1 MHVQRSIDDIPWMQH
16 PTAVGVEIKPLIT
29 RRDHGAAVTCML
41 VKIPTGKE
49 VLEHVHAD
57 QDDILYPL
65 AGEGTMW
72 VDGVGE
78 LPLIPGVVVRV
89 PKGTRHK
96 IEKVTEELLIHDVFC
111 PYLM

>member
-1 MHVQRSIDDIPWMQH
+1 MEYKSNHSFRGKNI
-16 PTAVGVEIKPLIT
+16 
-29 RRDHGAAVTCML
+29 GADVTCML
-41 VKIPTGKE
+41 VKIPAGKH
-49 VLEHVHAD
+49 VAEHVHAD
-57 QDDILYPL
+57 QDDILFPL
-65 AGEGTMW
+65 AGKAVMW

-78 LPLIPGVVVRV
+78 FPLIPGVVVRV

>member
-1 MHVQRSIDDIPWMQH
+1 MQAQRSIEDIPWVQH
-16 PTAVGVEIKPLIT
+16 STAVGVEIKPLIT
-29 RRDHGAAVTCML
+29 WKDQGAGVTCML
-41 VKIPTGKE
+41 VRIPAGKE
-49 VLEHVHAD
+49 VLEHVHED
-57 QDDILYPL
+57 QDDILFPL
-65 AGEGTMW
+65 AGKGTMW

-78 LPLIPGVVVRV
+78 FPLIPGVMVRV